1 MGNVKA
7 AVGDCV
13 FVKITEGIQMGRIMS
28 IYKDL
33 KKADDPVRLKLFRV
47 YLEEEMFVSKR
58 ESASIHINEA
68 FATDFV
74 IHALACQVD
83 ELVDVVYL
91 KKKEKIPPQNEIPQG
106 SKN

>member
-1 MGNVKA
+1 
-7 AVGDCV
+7 
-13 FVKITEGIQMGRIMS
+13 
-28 IYKDL
+28 
-33 KKADDPVRLKLFRV
+33 
-47 YLEEEMFVSKR
+47 MFVSKR

-106 SKN
+106 LKIEMFHKLYWDIRIGGLLLFNTLFYSFQKLPLKICGC

>member
-1 MGNVKA
+1 
-7 AVGDCV
+7 
-13 FVKITEGIQMGRIMS
+13 MGRIVS

-33 KKADDPVRLKLFRV
+33 KNEDDPVRLKLYRI

-74 IHALACQVD
+74 INALACQID
-83 ELVDVVYL
+83 EPVDVVYL
-91 KKKEKIPPQNEIPQG
+91 KKKEKIPPQNEIPTG
-106 SKN
+106 SN